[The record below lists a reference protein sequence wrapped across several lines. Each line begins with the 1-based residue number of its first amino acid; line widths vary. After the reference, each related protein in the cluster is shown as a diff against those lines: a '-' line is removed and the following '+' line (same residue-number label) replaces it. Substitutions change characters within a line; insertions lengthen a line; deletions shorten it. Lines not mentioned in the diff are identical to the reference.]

1 MLKTSLFLR
10 ELNSI
15 MSSACAFYQHRT
27 LLLNADYK
35 PLGFPLETLNAED
48 TIRGMF
54 LERLTVVTESD
65 VYAHS
70 PSCQM
75 RLPSVVALK
84 EYVNPVGLYGVPSC
98 NLHNLFVRE
107 RGLCAYSLR
116 ELKLKSDSADAAAT
130 IDHVISRAEQ
140 GEHRW
145 DNVVLASWSINNKK
159 GAKRPEQAGLTLQMK
174 PWVPTGADLL
184 YLWLTEDRL
193 ATLPVAWREHLQL
206 VPTTRLQRVLAAVP
220 PSTKAA

>member
-1 MLKTSLFLR
+1 MLTEAKPLPELSVTS
-10 ELNSI
+10 SH
-15 MSSACAFYQHRT
+15 AFSQHRT

-70 PSCQM
+70 PSYEM

-84 EYVNPVGLYGVPSC
+84 EYVDPVGLYGVPSC

-116 ELKLKSDSADAAAT
+116 ELKLRSDRVEVAAT
-130 IDHVISRAEQ
+130 IDHVVARAEQ
-140 GEHRW
+140 GSHAW
-145 DNVVLASWSINNKK
+145 HNVVLASWSINNKK
-159 GAKRPEQAGLTLQMK
+159 GAKRPEQAGLTLRVK

-193 ATLPVAWREHLQL
+193 AALPVAWHEHLQL
-206 VPTTRLQRVLAAVP
+206 VPTARLQRVLAVVP
-220 PSTKAA
+220 MSTKAA